1 MALKSAWTASSGELT
16 PTSRDGGDPLGFRA
30 YANRLARRLVP
41 GLTAATSKT
50 RGFSLLCLG
59 AKIASQADSDGRKV
73 SEDEARETFQRV
85 ERCWVAAQV
94 WLLGDDATFPGKRR
108 ATRLMEEASATGEFS
123 LTVPLL
129 RSQLSSGV
137 WGSYRRSSAAFGFI
151 NGASGGVTRLSAT
164 RVLGSGSELVKAF
177 KDSAYSGTNP
187 GHWARLDYVSIDDV
201 LSYIDA
207 QSEPSPEEQE
217 IISKGIESF
226 DAHHDRALA
235 RLRGEFDRHG
245 GSLTLKGLDPRHLSA
260 DQAASVIEAKALVE
274 GIQEV
279 EFAFRDWIA
288 DENGLSVPASIR
300 KLAIWH
306 LAGPQEPDIARLS
319 QVIEDSSKDTLA
331 RNILQHHRHLSMTRG
346 APSWEPGSGLPTVRQ
361 RILPDFTLKA
371 LRNLFDEGVRPRVD
385 A

>member
-1 MALKSAWTASSGELT
+1 MKPQVDAST
-16 PTSRDGGDPLGFRA
+16 ID
-30 YANRLARRLVP
+30 
-41 GLTAATSKT
+41 
-50 RGFSLLCLG
+50 LCLEL
-59 AKIASQADSDGRKV
+59 KADERFLEREPKMRSVIQLAEMRLRKSPQGYLHVPLTGTLGSLRLRADGRMTCIGW
-73 SEDEARETFQRV
+73 DELRM
-85 ERCWVAAQV
+85 
-94 WLLGDDATFPGKRR
+94 G
-108 ATRLMEEASATGEFS
+108 S
-123 LTVPLL
+123 LEV
-129 RSQLSSGV
+129 Q
-137 WGSYRRSSAAFGFI
+137 
-151 NGASGGVTRLSAT
+151 
-164 RVLGSGSELVKAF
+164 
-177 KDSAYSGTNP
+177 
-187 GHWARLDYVSIDDV
+187 
-201 LSYIDA
+201 
-207 QSEPSPEEQE
+207 
-217 IISKGIESF
+217 
-226 DAHHDRALA
+226 ALA